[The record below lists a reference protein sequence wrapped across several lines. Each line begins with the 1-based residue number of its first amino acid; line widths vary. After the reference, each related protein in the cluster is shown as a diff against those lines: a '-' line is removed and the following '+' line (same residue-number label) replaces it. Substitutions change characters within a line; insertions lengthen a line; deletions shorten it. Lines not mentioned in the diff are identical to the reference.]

1 MLVNDIEISLKKRKT
16 ESVNMVANNIKIFL
30 MMKNQ
35 DYLSIEGIIVK
46 CQK

>member
-1 MLVNDIEISLKKRKT
+1 MQVNDIEIFLKKRKT
-16 ESVNMVANNIKIFL
+16 ESVNMVASNIKIFL

>member
-1 MLVNDIEISLKKRKT
+1 MLANDIEIFLKKRKT